1 MQVAFLLPIFPK
13 GGLRMLKKEDII
25 HQLDGELICTIK
37 GCREE
42 DVAYARIWN
51 KAILQAEKVIQEM
64 KDIVPEQ

>member
-1 MQVAFLLPIFPK
+1 
-13 GGLRMLKKEDII
+13 MLKKEDII